1 MYHLLKGL
9 HEYLTRSEPRLRL
22 SRPSKATLSCYITH
36 RKDEFSVIIIGLDG
50 AGKSVRTATL
60 PDSNTLLSLLFG
72 FTQTLLEKIKT
83 LYNDTPGLPPDK
95 IVPTVGQNS
104 THYSRFSAR
113 NLFTKTSHTH
123 IFFLFIRTAGKI
135 SLPSALLQFW
145 DLGGQ
150 RGIRSIWPK
159 YYGDCHA
166 VVYVIDAV
174 DHERL
179 SEGWEVFG
187 TFPSLPFLPS
197 PSRATN
203 RRLKK
208 LCNFDDGLL
217 LDTVLSA
224 PQILGVPLLLLANKQ
239 DRAESLSVAE
249 IRHDYEEWYQ
259 HKIESARRR
268 QGSEMDSAQRRE
280 RIASLD
286 VMSLSA
292 LEG

>member
-1 MYHLLKGL
+1 M
-9 HEYLTRSEPRLRL
+9 
-22 SRPSKATLSCYITH
+22 
-36 RKDEFSVIIIGLDG
+36 
-50 AGKSVRTATL
+50 
-60 PDSNTLLSLLFG
+60 
-72 FTQTLLEKIKT
+72 
-83 LYNDTPGLPPDK
+83 
-95 IVPTVGQNS
+95 
-104 THYSRFSAR
+104 
-113 NLFTKTSHTH
+113 
-123 IFFLFIRTAGKI
+123 
-135 SLPSALLQFW
+135 LQFW

-187 TFPSLPFLPS
+187 TFHSLLPS
-197 PSRATN
+197 PPKATN
-203 RRLKK
+203 RKTEN
-208 LCNFDDGLL
+208 CNSDGL

-239 DRAESLSVAE
+239 DRPESLSVAE

-268 QGSEMDSAQRRE
+268 QGSEMDSAERRE

-286 VMSLSA
+286 VMGLSA